1 MTSGPSLLE
10 LIISH
15 GLSNGL
21 IVKQPPGGVGE
32 FTAWCPWHDDRRQGG
47 KPSLGINNKSSR
59 GVVKCM
65 SSRCGKGGIRALAE
79 EWGVVQKKT
88 DSPTSKFEIET
99 SYDYQKPDG
108 SLLFQVVRLKT
119 SPGAK
124 KEMLQRKP
132 DPDKA
137 GQWIWS
143 VKGVRTVLYRL
154 PELRAAD
161 PDDWVFVVEGERDV
175 DTVVKH
181 GLVAT
186 TNPMGAG
193 KWNKTYTNELKGR
206 KLAVP
211 RDNDEA
217 GRFHQALVCNE
228 NHATAQ
234 VVKLIDL
241 PDLPEDGGDIS
252 DWFEAGH
259 TVDELMEI
267 VNSTPAYEPPPVE
280 LRVTVEPGRTEWK
293 IAPRWDD
300 LVLLTSRLTDHG
312 SFVNGDAETWFFNR
326 DNRQLITLDEDN
338 IDLKVMLADSYK
350 INAKDPLYGPLVAHL
365 QVEAYARGQ
374 QAIVRKL
381 SYYAR
386 EENAVLLDMGKGNVL
401 KITPDNI
408 EIRENGEDGILF
420 RVMQDHDPWEYRADA
435 PANILFRQMIEPV
448 NFSDE
453 GTYTVE
459 QQQLLLL
466 LWIISFSFESLMK
479 TRPITLAVG
488 PPESGKSSLF
498 RYIGQLLLGAE
509 FDVDSPGQ
517 DQKAEEQFWANVTNS
532 LFVCYDDVNTNI
544 RWLAD
549 ALARV
554 ATGSRLSK
562 RTLHT
567 TNQLS
572 RFPVRCMLALTAMT
586 PGYAL
591 RTGFVASRAI
601 IFTMKQLE
609 FKREEFEIEAEI
621 RANRNELMSDYAKMV
636 QKALQVPLDD
646 VVVADRGIRLADFQ
660 RVATRIGIGLGV
672 EEDTHNLFRAIRDSQ
687 AVFATEED
695 PIAVCLALWID
706 RHAPSPEGD
715 QAEMLEPIPNN
726 GRRVLTRLLMIELK
740 KIAAQN
746 TITIFADTPDA
757 LGKKLGILQ
766 QALSRTYDIDSRK
779 SGRTREGKGSWWQ
792 FTLKQDPLS
801 EDTLEDLDDE
811 V

>member
-1 MTSGPSLLE
+1 MATGPSLLE

-15 GLSNGL
+15 GISTGL

-32 FTAWCPWHDDRRQGG
+32 FTAWCPWHDDHRPGG

-59 GVVKCM
+59 GIVKCM
-65 SSRCGKGGIRALAE
+65 SAQCGKSGIRALAE

-88 DSPTSKFEIET
+88 DSPTSNFEIET
-99 SYDYQKPDG
+99 SYDYQKPDR
-108 SLLFQVVRLKT
+108 SLLFQVVRLRT
-119 SPGAK
+119 APGADK
-124 KEMLQRKP
+124 QIRQRRP

-161 PDDWVFVVEGERDV
+161 PDDWVFVVEGEKDV
-175 DTVVKH
+175 DNAMKQ

-193 KWNKTYTNELKGR
+193 KWLKTYTNELKGR
-206 KLAVP
+206 KLAVL
-211 RDNDEA
+211 RDNDQA
-217 GRFHQALVCNE
+217 GVLHQALVCNE

-234 VVKLIDL
+234 VVKMIDL
-241 PDLPEDGGDIS
+241 PDLADGEDIS
-252 DWFEAGH
+252 DWFGDH
-259 TVDELMEI
+259 SVDELMEI

-326 DNRQLITLDEDN
+326 DDRQLITLDEDS
-338 IDLKVMLADSYK
+338 IDLKVMLADGYK

-408 EIRENGEDGILF
+408 EIRENGEDGVLF
-420 RVMQDHDPWEYRADA
+420 RPMMDHDPWEYRADA
-435 PANILFRQMIEPV
+435 PANMLYKQMIEPV

-453 GTYTVE
+453 GTYTVD
-459 QQQLLLL
+459 QQKLLLL
-466 LWIISFSFESLMK
+466 LWIVSMSFESLMK

-498 RYIGQLLLGAE
+498 RYIGQFLLGAD

-517 DQKAEEQFWANVTNS
+517 DQKAEEQFWTNVTNS

-544 RWLAD
+544 RWMAE
-549 ALARV
+549 ALAKV
-554 ATGSRLSK
+554 ATGSRQSK
-562 RTLHT
+562 RTLNT

-572 RFPVRCMLALTAMT
+572 RFPVRCFLALTAMT

-601 IFTMKQLE
+601 IFTMKRLE
-609 FKREEFEIEAEI
+609 HKREEYEIEAEI
-621 RANRNELMSDYAKMV
+621 RRNRNELMSDYAKMV
-636 QKALQVPLDD
+636 QKTLQVPEHD
-646 VVVADRGIRLADFQ
+646 VVMADTSMRLMDFQ
-660 RVATRIGIGLGV
+660 RVATRIGMGLGV
-672 EEDTHNLFRAIRDSQ
+672 EEETHGLFRTISSSQ

-695 PIAVCLALWID
+695 PIAVCIAIWID
-706 RHAPSPEGD
+706 RLAPSPEGD
-715 QAEMLEPIPNN
+715 QVEMLEPIRNN
-726 GRRVLTRLLMIELK
+726 GRKVLTGALLVELK
-740 KIAAQN
+740 QIAAQN
-746 TITIFADTPDA
+746 SITIDADTPDG
-757 LGKKLGILQ
+757 LGKKLSILL
-766 QALSRTYDIDSRK
+766 QALSQTYEIETK
-779 SGRTREGKGSWWQ
+779 KGTRTREGKGTSWQ
-792 FTLKQDPLS
+792 FTLKEEPVY
-801 EDTLEDLDDE
+801 EDVDE
-811 V
+811 EQG

>member
-1 MTSGPSLLE
+1 MASGPSLLE

-32 FTAWCPWHDDRRQGG
+32 FTAWCPWHDDRRPGG
-47 KPSLGINNKSSR
+47 KPSLGINNKSSL
-59 GVVKCM
+59 GIVKCM
-65 SSRCGKGGIRALAE
+65 SAQCGKGGIRALAE

-88 DSPTSKFEIET
+88 DAPTSNFEIET

-119 SPGAK
+119 APGADK
-124 KEMLQRKP
+124 QIRQRKP

-161 PDDWVFVVEGERDV
+161 PDDWVFVVEGEKDV
-175 DTVVKH
+175 DNAMKH

-193 KWNKTYTNELKGR
+193 KWLKPYTNELKGR

-211 RDNDEA
+211 RDYDQA
-217 GRFHQALVCNE
+217 GELHQSLVCNE

-300 LVLLTSRLTDHG
+300 LVLLTSRLVDHG

-326 DNRQLITLDEDN
+326 DNRQLVTLDEDN
-338 IDLKVMLADSYK
+338 IDLKVMLADGYK

-386 EENAVLLDMGKGNVL
+386 DENAVLLDSV
-401 KITPDNI
+401 
-408 EIRENGEDGILF
+408 
-420 RVMQDHDPWEYRADA
+420 Y
-435 PANILFRQMIEPV
+435 
-448 NFSDE
+448 
-453 GTYTVE
+453 
-459 QQQLLLL
+459 
-466 LWIISFSFESLMK
+466 
-479 TRPITLAVG
+479 
-488 PPESGKSSLF
+488 
-498 RYIGQLLLGAE
+498 
-509 FDVDSPGQ
+509 
-517 DQKAEEQFWANVTNS
+517 
-532 LFVCYDDVNTNI
+532 
-544 RWLAD
+544 
-549 ALARV
+549 
-554 ATGSRLSK
+554 
-562 RTLHT
+562 
-567 TNQLS
+567 
-572 RFPVRCMLALTAMT
+572 
-586 PGYAL
+586 
-591 RTGFVASRAI
+591 
-601 IFTMKQLE
+601 
-609 FKREEFEIEAEI
+609 
-621 RANRNELMSDYAKMV
+621 
-636 QKALQVPLDD
+636 
-646 VVVADRGIRLADFQ
+646 
-660 RVATRIGIGLGV
+660 
-672 EEDTHNLFRAIRDSQ
+672 
-687 AVFATEED
+687 
-695 PIAVCLALWID
+695 
-706 RHAPSPEGD
+706 
-715 QAEMLEPIPNN
+715 
-726 GRRVLTRLLMIELK
+726 
-740 KIAAQN
+740 
-746 TITIFADTPDA
+746 
-757 LGKKLGILQ
+757 
-766 QALSRTYDIDSRK
+766 
-779 SGRTREGKGSWWQ
+779 
-792 FTLKQDPLS
+792 
-801 EDTLEDLDDE
+801 
-811 V
+811 